1 MQNVHISF
9 ILPSLAYKGMYQ
21 TILLPP
27 GPWQPYISRHYI
39 YVILGKG
46 HLVTIS
52 AKLFSTLTID
62 FRADFLSFVYRNIQN
77 GHVPLTAVF

>member
-1 MQNVHISF
+1 M
-9 ILPSLAYKGMYQ
+9 LPSLAYKG
-21 TILLPP
+21 ILSDIPP
-27 GPWQPYISRHYI
+27 GTLAAIYFEDHSI

-62 FRADFLSFVYRNIQN
+62 FRADFFSFVYRNIQN
-77 GHVPLTAVF
+77 GHVSLTAVF